1 MQAENDRIRRAQEAV
16 DVIQKRI
23 ALVEKPVADIDTAME
38 KYGQQT
44 KKLGDEAAESIVA
57 AIGDASVSVTKKIG
71 EQSGDILTRA
81 LGGVTRVNAE
91 VGKKASDLYKKK
103 VKTDSLEAVIARIR
117 PDAPATP
124 TPPTPPN
131 P

>member
-1 MQAENDRIRRAQEAV
+1 M
-16 DVIQKRI
+16 
-23 ALVEKPVADIDTAME
+23 
-38 KYGQQT
+38 
-44 KKLGDEAAESIVA
+44 A